1 MTDFENMGP
10 YAIALLMSIG
20 ALCAFVW
27 GVLSGA
33 LSGADDAAI
42 RFYCSEVENDA
53 AREHT
58 EQANE
63 SQPGPRDGGVR
74 RRLHQGTGR
83 AHPGL
88 AVGRLRG
95 AFHLGAL
102 LRCHLLGWAWAGTVR
117 LTAAVANGDGDATD
131 RESGGDADR

>member
-1 MTDFENMGP
+1 MTDFEIMGP

-42 RFYCSEVENDA
+42 RFYCMEVENDA

-58 EQANE
+58 EQASE
-63 SQPGPRDGGVR
+63 
-74 RRLHQGTGR
+74 
-83 AHPGL
+83 
-88 AVGRLRG
+88 
-95 AFHLGAL
+95 
-102 LRCHLLGWAWAGTVR
+102 
-117 LTAAVANGDGDATD
+117 
-131 RESGGDADR
+131 